1 MKLKNLEARYLSE
14 NPNIEEA
21 IINAQLAR
29 EEMKLGNVDEAA
41 DIQQK
46 DLKTR
51 ELINYG
57 N

>member
-1 MKLKNLEARYLSE
+1 MKV
-14 NPNIEEA
+14 
-21 IINAQLAR
+21 
-29 EEMKLGNVDEAA
+29 GNVDEAA
-41 DIQQK
+41 NIQER